1 CRINSKLRCCFR
13 QLGTC
18 SRIGSGQQCA
28 KTGCEQSQQ
37 TLASLFGLGTKA
49 LSIMGFEDDV
59 DPLYVAFAQQ
69 PAEIGIVPTLRAA
82 RTADLGYDPSR
93 EFWLRPSAKL
103 LCH

>member
-1 CRINSKLRCCFR
+1 AYRRTCCDAAFASWGHAAALALGSNVPKPAVSNRSKL
-13 QLGTC
+13 
-18 SRIGSGQQCA
+18 
-28 KTGCEQSQQ
+28 
-37 TLASLFGLGTKA
+37 SLLFSDSA
-49 LSIMGFEDDV
+49 PRPFPSWDFEDDV
-59 DPLYVAFAQQ
+59 DPLYVAFAQH